1 MQRQTLAGAGLVP
14 KQAQNLPPREWAR
27 PGSWNRK
34 WSLDTIRVKSGFQ
47 QLAKCPRLCMVFKES
62 ECGFQ
67 VPAPTHTSYL
77 ARWHS
82 KTFQKA
88 RAGWAALTHRIGAHV
103 PAPPRPSLAEGQP
116 RGGSPHLPRCRA
128 SACASGS
135 RTRQGPPARRPF
147 RSPPPTPPRASSTS
161 APAGLPARRPKRAA
175 DYSSQEAAR
184 RPALRPRRRRGP
196 RPSARRVRRRA
207 RTGRGAGRRAAGG
220 GGAAGGEGREG
231 K

>member
-34 WSLDTIRVKSGFQ
+34 WSLDTIWVKSGFQ
-47 QLAKCPRLCMVFKES
+47 QLAKCPPLCMVFKES

-116 RGGSPHLPRCRA
+116 RGGVPTPAQVPRLRVCLRLPHPAGTSRPAPLSLTTAHSTSRVLSQRSRRSPGSPPQARGRLQLPGG
-128 SACASGS
+128 SAAP
-135 RTRQGPPARRPF
+135 RPPPA
-147 RSPPPTPPRASSTS
+147 S
-161 APAGLPARRPKRAA
+161 PAGTPAFG
-175 DYSSQEAAR
+175 AAR
-184 RPALRPRRRRGP
+184 QTPGADGAGSGTAGGGRRRGG
-196 RPSARRVRRRA
+196 RR
-207 RTGRGAGRRAAGG
+207 GGAGG
-220 GGAAGGEGREG
+220 
-231 K
+231 